1 MALGAMDDNRPLS
14 EQFRVVAKQYVEA
27 DAAASLLE
35 ETKSAVLSQRMAAL
49 GDIPVSHAE
58 RAVKSSPEWIEHVTK
73 IVEARKES
81 NLLKLK
87 MEWLRMKF
95 SEWQSEAATRRA
107 EMRL

>member
-1 MALGAMDDNRPLS
+1 MDENRPLS

-58 RAVKSSPEWIEHVTK
+58 RTVKSSAEWVEHVTK
-73 IVEARKES
+73 IVEARKEA

>member
-1 MALGAMDDNRPLS
+1 MTDDNRPLS
-14 EQFRVVAKQYVEA
+14 EQFRIVAKQWVEA

-49 GDIPVSHAE
+49 GDVPVSHAE
-58 RAVKSSPEWIEHVTK
+58 RTVKSSPEWEEHVRK
-73 IVEARKES
+73 IVDARKEA

-95 SEWQSEAATRRA
+95 SEAQSFEATKRA